1 MSSGVDPEWQR
12 RRRFHSEDALGSLRL
27 KNSRAGYVSRITKLY
42 RETGELSNDAKNV
55 NDVSEIL
62 LDIDE
67 AFARFEKAHYDYI
80 ATLSGNLEEWESE
93 ARYFKEHCNRKM
105 NFESRIEQWIHSV
118 KVPVVTHEDIDTQP
132 EDVVSTAHLSI
143 RQLKAKQALAHLKL
157 KQLTQKQE
165 LLRQEEE
172 TKLKLEVLEAQY
184 EVQKTDLQVKLLQDE
199 DIDYPNLPEVFKELN
214 PFDKGVEGRA
224 TSGYKQEDPEPRGG
238 QKSIESKRS
247 QSQLNPNALE
257 FKGLPARSSTASSVS
272 ENEYILPEE
281 FMGKMALTIK
291 QGFALPK
298 KELAIFDGDPLEYWN
313 FIKSFETS
321 IVSNA
326 ASESEKLMYLLQYT
340 SGVAKDTI
348 KCCLYK
354 DPSLGYQA
362 ARKLLEERFGHPF
375 RIASQYVT
383 KLTEGPPL
391 KPSDRTGLLAFADQL
406 KDCENTLE
414 SIGYLDEINSAD
426 NLRRIVQ
433 RLPFHLRTKF
443 VEVADQ
449 IQEAGQRTNISHIA
463 EFVKI
468 KARAA
473 NNPVFGCVIDDARG
487 RSDSQRRKPNPKR
500 ATLPDERGNA
510 FSTQEIDFREGQ
522 LSSPGHKEAPSTR
535 YAVCPVC
542 NAAHPLAK
550 CKIFIAQLCH
560 NCFKYGHIAVG
571 FLARSTCEVQGCKRR
586 HHTLLHLPPSQQSV
600 EIRTRAVEQG
610 AQVSSSTPLPSGQTN
625 STSAVGGKV
634 CLRLVP
640 VKVRSRDVNKALETY
655 ALLDS
660 RSEIF
665 LCDKTLAI
673 ELGVLGQEKTFFPT
687 TQEREDS
694 PRVGHEISLT
704 VDPLVGT
711 DKVEV
716 KRLRTVDRLNASRR
730 RIPSEQDTRQWPHLE
745 NKVTKY

>member
-27 KNSRAGYVSRITKLY
+27 KNSRAGYLSRITKLY
-42 RETGELSNDAKNV
+42 RETEELLNDSKNV
-55 NDVSEIL
+55 NEVSEKL

-281 FMGKMALTIK
+281 FIGKMALTIK

-406 KDCENTLE
+406 KDCENALE
-414 SIGYLDEINSAD
+414 SFSYQDEINSAD
-426 NLRRIVQ
+426 NLKKLFRGYR
-433 RLPFHLRTKF
+433 F
-443 VEVADQ
+443 
-449 IQEAGQRTNISHIA
+449 ISGL
-463 EFVKI
+463 
-468 KARAA
+468 
-473 NNPVFGCVIDDARG
+473 N
-487 RSDSQRRKPNPKR
+487 
-500 ATLPDERGNA
+500 
-510 FSTQEIDFREGQ
+510 
-522 LSSPGHKEAPSTR
+522 
-535 YAVCPVC
+535 
-542 NAAHPLAK
+542 
-550 CKIFIAQLCH
+550 
-560 NCFKYGHIAVG
+560 
-571 FLARSTCEVQGCKRR
+571 
-586 HHTLLHLPPSQQSV
+586 LL
-600 EIRTRAVEQG
+600 
-610 AQVSSSTPLPSGQTN
+610 
-625 STSAVGGKV
+625 K
-634 CLRLVP
+634 
-640 VKVRSRDVNKALETY
+640 
-655 ALLDS
+655 
-660 RSEIF
+660 
-665 LCDKTLAI
+665 
-673 ELGVLGQEKTFFPT
+673 
-687 TQEREDS
+687 
-694 PRVGHEISLT
+694 
-704 VDPLVGT
+704 
-711 DKVEV
+711 
-716 KRLRTVDRLNASRR
+716 
-730 RIPSEQDTRQWPHLE
+730 
-745 NKVTKY
+745 

>member
-1 MSSGVDPEWQR
+1 MSSGVDPQWQR

-93 ARYFKEHCNRKM
+93 ARYFKEHCNRKV

-238 QKSIESKRS
+238 QKSIESKGS
-247 QSQLNPNALE
+247 QSQLNLNALE
-257 FKGLPARSSTASSVS
+257 FKGLPARSSTASSYS
-272 ENEYILPEE
+272 ENEYILREE
-281 FMGKMALTIK
+281 FIDKMALTIK
-291 QGFALPK
+291 QGFSLPK

-406 KDCENTLE
+406 KDCENALE
-414 SIGYLDEINSAD
+414 SFSYQDEINSAD
-426 NLRRIVQ
+426 NLKKLFRGYR
-433 RLPFHLRTKF
+433 F
-443 VEVADQ
+443 
-449 IQEAGQRTNISHIA
+449 ISGL
-463 EFVKI
+463 
-468 KARAA
+468 
-473 NNPVFGCVIDDARG
+473 N
-487 RSDSQRRKPNPKR
+487 
-500 ATLPDERGNA
+500 
-510 FSTQEIDFREGQ
+510 
-522 LSSPGHKEAPSTR
+522 
-535 YAVCPVC
+535 
-542 NAAHPLAK
+542 
-550 CKIFIAQLCH
+550 
-560 NCFKYGHIAVG
+560 
-571 FLARSTCEVQGCKRR
+571 
-586 HHTLLHLPPSQQSV
+586 LL
-600 EIRTRAVEQG
+600 
-610 AQVSSSTPLPSGQTN
+610 
-625 STSAVGGKV
+625 K
-634 CLRLVP
+634 
-640 VKVRSRDVNKALETY
+640 
-655 ALLDS
+655 
-660 RSEIF
+660 
-665 LCDKTLAI
+665 
-673 ELGVLGQEKTFFPT
+673 
-687 TQEREDS
+687 
-694 PRVGHEISLT
+694 
-704 VDPLVGT
+704 
-711 DKVEV
+711 
-716 KRLRTVDRLNASRR
+716 
-730 RIPSEQDTRQWPHLE
+730 
-745 NKVTKY
+745 

>member
-1 MSSGVDPEWQR
+1 M
-12 RRRFHSEDALGSLRL
+12 
-27 KNSRAGYVSRITKLY
+27 
-42 RETGELSNDAKNV
+42 
-55 NDVSEIL
+55 
-62 LDIDE
+62 
-67 AFARFEKAHYDYI
+67 
-80 ATLSGNLEEWESE
+80 
-93 ARYFKEHCNRKM
+93 
-105 NFESRIEQWIHSV
+105 
-118 KVPVVTHEDIDTQP
+118 VTHEDIETPP

-143 RQLKAKQALAHLKL
+143 RQLKAKQALAYLKL

-257 FKGLPARSSTASSVS
+257 FKGLLARSSTASSVS

-281 FMGKMALTIK
+281 FIGKMALTIK

-391 KPSDRTGLLAFADQL
+391 KPSDRIGLLASADQL

-414 SIGYLDEINSAD
+414 SIGYLHEINSAD

-433 RLPFHLRTKF
+433 RLSFHLRTKF
-443 VEVADQ
+443 VEVADK
-449 IQEAGQRTNISHIA
+449 IQEARQRTNIA
-463 EFVKI
+463 EFVNI

-473 NNPVFGCVIDDARG
+473 NNPVFGCVIDVARD
-487 RSDSQRRKPNPKR
+487 RSDSQRRKPKPER
-500 ATLPDERGNA
+500 ATLSDERGNA
-510 FSTQEIDFREGQ
+510 FSTQEIDSREGQ
-522 LSSPGHKEAPSTR
+522 SSPGHKEAPTTR

-542 NAAHPLAK
+542 NAAHPSAK
-550 CKIFIAQLCH
+550 CKIFTEKNFEEHLQVTRKAKLWH
-560 NCFKYGHIAVG
+560 NRFKYGHIAVG
-571 FLARSTCEVQGCKRR
+571 CLARGTFEVQGCKRR
-586 HHTLLHLPPSQQSV
+586 HHTLLHPPPSQ
-600 EIRTRAVEQG
+600 
-610 AQVSSSTPLPSGQTN
+610 
-625 STSAVGGKV
+625 
-634 CLRLVP
+634 
-640 VKVRSRDVNKALETY
+640 
-655 ALLDS
+655 
-660 RSEIF
+660 
-665 LCDKTLAI
+665 
-673 ELGVLGQEKTFFPT
+673 
-687 TQEREDS
+687 
-694 PRVGHEISLT
+694 
-704 VDPLVGT
+704 
-711 DKVEV
+711 
-716 KRLRTVDRLNASRR
+716 
-730 RIPSEQDTRQWPHLE
+730 
-745 NKVTKY
+745 